1 MAPQPASRCCRAV
14 RSHLTSSPGASTS
27 AAALDGIWITDL
39 VLARAFSHYC
49 RIAAPPTSTTPTRRF
64 ASNVPG
70 PLESRRRLGKRQMT
84 DQLSSQLSLGPGGP
98 LLPAWGL
105 PNAPDLRE
113 WTWSPPR
120 RAEELSEQNVVS
132 SRQVQDNSS
141 RGRRRESSTSVFPA
155 WLAGFGGEQPVSEAA
170 SPAESIEPMQRSM
183 AAQLMFTK
191 VHTWRES
198 IPTLSDQDFSR
209 QLDDICRDFRS
220 HLALAAM
227 TVDESR
233 EAVGLIWKGLSDK
246 EGEHALQTNA
256 SKLYSAVLEGI
267 RACRLLTAS
276 DYGVTFW
283 RDLYVYVSQ
292 LLPNSSST
300 DSRRN
305 RSPRVMTMALET
317 LLATPPQFLT
327 SVADLLPPHLC
338 AVFVDQNLATSTL
351 TETRNAAEE
360 SSHILTRAK
369 TQEIADA
376 LEHIDVGQHGKFIDA
391 TTNLLVAASLPSSNS
406 GPPDAKISM
415 TNHTITTS
423 SSTISGWLLTLA
435 HMPSVRQDCLFKTM
449 SQLQSSASQA
459 QAETTQVATTAQTT
473 QTTQDAQEEP
483 RIPILAATET
493 ETQIAT
499 AASNNAWHMRS
510 AHLGHVDLCELLL
523 AQWISRGY
531 VTQQVR
537 RSFEQTMAALALQ
550 DVNAAYSH
558 PCALAALALA
568 VFWPKH
574 SRGQCVALYVSLLRG
589 LREKLGR
596 EAPDVLVESLNA
608 LLAHMQSAQS
618 SDSSQCSVQAGLPTF
633 PPNTFYESLAW
644 AAGDLETAIQLHGM
658 YTSTIPLQ
666 TPPPAQ
672 PFWNI
677 GFWDKFANDLGT
689 ALDAGKL
696 SPGQVSHALDLLPRS
711 KGTPVSH
718 AMNASQDPAKLS
730 KSKPK
735 SKPKSN
741 VTYKPAKELG
751 AATVGLIEKLAM
763 HFALAPNLVPRRALR
778 GVELCWAILASN
790 TSKAEK
796 ARLQGMKHSLPLPV
810 SMPAPS
816 LPLASPTILRAL
828 FHLVTRDLDD
838 AMPGRTSR
846 LRWFLA
852 IVARERGVK
861 AAAECERALVRWRGA
876 VKEHHKREAMRIRR
890 GDWQID
896 SGESVEI

>member
-27 AAALDGIWITDL
+27 ATALDGIWITDL

-49 RIAAPPTSTTPTRRF
+49 RIAAPPASTTTTRRF

-120 RAEELSEQNVVS
+120 RAQELSEQNVVS

-141 RGRRRESSTSVFPA
+141 RGRLRESSTSVFPA
-155 WLAGFGGEQPVSEAA
+155 WLAGFGGEQPVPEAA

-191 VHTWRES
+191 VQTWRES
-198 IPTLSDQDFSR
+198 ISTLSEKDFSR
-209 QLDDICRDFRS
+209 RLDDICRDLQS

-267 RACRLLTAS
+267 RACRLLNAS

-292 LLPNSSST
+292 LLPNSSSRNN
-300 DSRRN
+300 RRS
-305 RSPRVMTMALET
+305 RSPWVMTMALET
-317 LLATPPQFLT
+317 LLATPSQFLT

-338 AVFVDQNLATSTL
+338 AVFVNQNLATSTL
-351 TETRNAAEE
+351 TETRNAAAE
-360 SSHILTRAK
+360 SSHTLTRAK
-369 TQEIADA
+369 AQEIADA
-376 LEHIDVGQHGKFIDA
+376 LEHIDLVQHDKLIDA

-406 GPPDAKISM
+406 GRPDPKISA
-415 TNHTITTS
+415 TNHTITTP
-423 SSTISGWLLTLA
+423 SSTIPGWLLTLA

-459 QAETTQVATTAQTT
+459 QVETTQVATTAQTT

-483 RIPILAATET
+483 RKLVLAATET
-493 ETQIAT
+493 ETETAT

-537 RSFEQTMAALALQ
+537 RSFEQTMAALASQ
-550 DVNAAYSH
+550 DVTAAYDH

-618 SDSSQCSVQAGLPTF
+618 SESSQSSERSESVQAGLPSF

-644 AAGDLETAIQLHGM
+644 AIGDLETAIQLHEM

-672 PFWNI
+672 PYWNI

-730 KSKPK
+730 KSK
-735 SKPKSN
+735 SKPKSKSKSN
-741 VTYKPAKELG
+741 GTYKPAKELG

-816 LPLASPTILRAL
+816 LPLASPTVLRAL
-828 FHLVTRDLDD
+828 FHLITRDLDD
-838 AMPGRTSR
+838 ALPGRTSR

-852 IVARERGVK
+852 IVTRERGMK

-876 VKEHHKREAMRIRR
+876 VKEHHKQEAMRIRR
-890 GDWQID
+890 GN
-896 SGESVEI
+896 